1 MCTGF
6 EIAMLAAGAVS
17 AGSAII
23 SGQQQAAAAEA
34 QAISAQ
40 NQADAEAD
48 AARAQAEKIRK
59 AGRAQKGE
67 ANAALAKSGVKLG
80 EGTALEVQKEITKN
94 VEQDAFSA
102 LLSGSRIKRTGD
114 EQASMIRA
122 SGDAAAMSGYM
133 GAAGTVLSTGAK
145 AYGNWKT
152 SVRGQG

>member
-6 EIAMLAAGAVS
+6 ELAMVAMSAVGAGT
-17 AGSAII
+17 AIYQ
-23 SGQQQAAAAEA
+23 GEQQAAAAES
-34 QAISAQ
+34 QAISVQ

-80 EGTALEVQKEITKN
+80 EGTALEVQKEITQN

-102 LLSGSRIKRTGD
+102 LLSGSRAKRTGD
-114 EQASMIRA
+114 EQASILRA
-122 SGDAAAMSGYM
+122 SGDAARTGGYL

-145 AYGNWKT
+145 YYGGGWK
-152 SVRGQG
+152 SSAKGA